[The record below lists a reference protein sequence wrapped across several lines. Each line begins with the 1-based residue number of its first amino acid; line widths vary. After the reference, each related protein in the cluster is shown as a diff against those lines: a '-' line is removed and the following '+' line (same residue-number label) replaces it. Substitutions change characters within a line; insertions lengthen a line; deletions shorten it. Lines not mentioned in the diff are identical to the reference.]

1 MAYFCSIFPI
11 FVAKFFFPKNPAVSC
26 ATSYGLLAT
35 CQILNIT
42 YDTIPRKC
50 SDRQKDGR
58 TEEQTKNRWK
68 DGQALFHRILPANA
82 KGPTKNTRFICLS
95 RSRLMNSHSKF
106 MKSFFENCS
115 SLVNIVYVVDIQG
128 NLYSHHYT
136 ERVYIL
142 YRIWYFLVLRLDE
155 NYIVSPR
162 KQNVCVTLKKF
173 VSVSQPVCLCEHN
186 IMTLS
191 SS

>member
-1 MAYFCSIFPI
+1 MLHFPNFCG
-11 FVAKFFFPKNPAVSC
+11 KFTPPEILFCHAQLHMGFLQP
-26 ATSYGLLAT
+26 

-68 DGQALFHRILPANA
+68 DGQALFHRILPATA

-95 RSRLMNSHSKF
+95 RSRLMNSHGKF

-142 YRIWYFLVLRLDE
+142 YRI
-155 NYIVSPR
+155 
-162 KQNVCVTLKKF
+162 
-173 VSVSQPVCLCEHN
+173 
-186 IMTLS
+186 
-191 SS
+191 